1 MGWLEKTLTHAW
13 CWKIQNG
20 CTTTLTVITLH
31 WPVPAVAPEPPTGPV
46 YFSHIEATSVVLEWR
61 SPRDDGGAPVI
72 NYRIEVSQTQDTWTE
87 VTIVDG
93 DVTKIKAKDLTT
105 DKKHYFR
112 VFAINKAGTSKPLVS
127 DAVTP
132 KRAVGMC
139 ASVFSGFVLC
149 VCVCVCV
156 CVCACIDSMKVF
168 CMYIKSKSMISE
180 GVVSMCASISA
191 CVLQFLCVCVCVC
204 VCVCGHCDGL
214 VHRQ

>member
-1 MGWLEKTLTHAW
+1 MMLENPTW
-13 CWKIQNG
+13 MS
-20 CTTTLTVITLH
+20 TTLTVITLH
-31 WPVPAVAPEPPTGPV
+31 RPVLAVAPEPPTGPV

-139 ASVFSGFVLC
+139 ACVFAGSLC

-156 CVCACIDSMKVF
+156 CCLLYTSPSPRDF
-168 CMYIKSKSMISE
+168 
-180 GVVSMCASISA
+180 G
-191 CVLQFLCVCVCVC
+191 
-204 VCVCGHCDGL
+204 
-214 VHRQ
+214 